1 MHSASFRLFV
11 PTPVSQQAEEV
22 YLRSQV
28 TIIWHL
34 CAKEAQT
41 QLQTCKKE
49 YTSAKQACLGHW
61 KCSIALYYISLLSGL
76 GNMMIKIEIQI

>member
-11 PTPVSQQAEEV
+11 HIPVSQQAEEV

-41 QLQTCKKE
+41 QLQTCKKG
-49 YTSAKQACLGHW
+49 YTSAKQA
-61 KCSIALYYISLLSGL
+61 
-76 GNMMIKIEIQI
+76 